1 MSAPAAAPEGMRGR
15 VAHAVHTLNPAYFAV
30 VMATGIIS
38 VGLHLK
44 GVDTASA
51 VLLVLAEI
59 AYGVLVILTIVRLT
73 RHGAAVRDE
82 LHNPERAFGFFTF
95 IAGSNVLGT
104 RLALDGHHVVAAVLL
119 VVATALWVVLGYA
132 IPWTAV
138 LGTPDRPVIKRANG
152 TWFVWIVASQSIA
165 ILAAILQPTTDTW
178 HDALSTLAVI
188 SWAVGIFL
196 YAGAAIFVA
205 LRMLMYPFTARDMT
219 PPYWVSM
226 GAAAITVL
234 AGARIVL
241 MEDSPT
247 VNATRELIAGLA
259 VLFWAFATWLYPAL
273 IAAGIWRHVVHKVPL
288 RYDASLWAL
297 VFPVGMYGVASITL
311 AQADTIPAIG
321 VIGTVELWFAVVVW
335 ASVFIAM
342 VIHLWQSL
350 IAAKTPSA

>member
-1 MSAPAAAPEGMRGR
+1 M
-15 VAHAVHTLNPAYFAV
+15 NPAYFAL
-30 VMATGIIS
+30 VMATGIVS

-51 VLLVLAEI
+51 VLLVLAAI
-59 AYGVLVILTIVRLT
+59 AYVVLVVLTIIRLVLH
-73 RHGAAVRDE
+73 RSAVLSD

-104 RLALDGHHVVAAVLL
+104 RLAFDGHHAAAAVLL
-119 VVATALWVVLGYA
+119 VVATALWIVLGYA

-165 ILAAILQPTTDTW
+165 VLAAVLQPTTETWRDT
-178 HDALSTLAVI
+178 LSALAVI
-188 SWAVGIFL
+188 AWAVGIFL

-205 LRMLMYPFTARDMT
+205 LRMLVYPFTARDMT

-226 GAAAITVL
+226 GAAAIIVL

-247 VNATRELIAGLA
+247 VNATRGLIAGMA
-259 VLFWAFATWLYPAL
+259 VVFWAFATWLYPAL

-311 AQADTIPAIG
+311 AQADTIPAID
-321 VIGTVELWFAVVVW
+321 VIGTVELWFAVAVW
-335 ASVFIAM
+335 ATVFVAM
-342 VIHLWQSL
+342 LIHLWQTL
-350 IAAKTPSA
+350 IARR

>member
-1 MSAPAAAPEGMRGR
+1 M
-15 VAHAVHTLNPAYFAV
+15 NPAYFAV
-30 VMATGIIS
+30 VMATGIVS

-51 VLLVLAEI
+51 VLLVLAAI
-59 AYGVLVILTIVRLT
+59 AYAVLVVLTIIRLT
-73 RHGAAVRDE
+73 LHHAAVLRD

-104 RLALDGHHVVAAVLL
+104 RFAFDGHHVVAAILL
-119 VVATALWVVLGYA
+119 VVATALWIVLGYA

-138 LGTPDRPVIKRANG
+138 LGTPNRPVIKRANG

-165 ILAAILQPTTDTW
+165 ILAAVLQPTTKTW
-178 HDALSTLAVI
+178 HDTLSALAVI

-205 LRMLMYPFTARDMT
+205 LRMLVYPFMARDMT

-226 GAAAITVL
+226 GAAAIIVL

-247 VNATRELIAGLA
+247 VNATRGLISGMA

-311 AQADTIPAIG
+311 AQADTIPAID
-321 VIGTVELWFAVVVW
+321 VIGTVELWFAVAVW
-335 ASVFIAM
+335 ATVFIAM
-342 VIHLWQSL
+342 LIHLW
-350 IAAKTPSA
+350 KTLLARR